1 MARRR
6 VDAAPRRAVQP
17 ASQSES
23 EQLQAGASDPPQLT
37 FRQHALAF
45 VKELA
50 AVVVGAV
57 IVASLLR
64 GFVGQMFLIPSI
76 SMQSTLQVDDRV
88 VVETLSAAKRGEV
101 IVFKD
106 PGGWLTGATAR
117 QRGPIGKAFQFI
129 GVLPDTGTEHLIKRV
144 IGVEGDRVACCD
156 AAGRLIVNGEPLEES
171 SYLTAGPGGAHMQPS
186 TIRFD
191 VVVPRSH
198 LFVMGDNRDSS
209 RDSRCHLNDTQGG
222 GATGENAFVS
232 QDLVVGRAI
241 AVVWPL
247 DRQHR
252 LAIPDTFDSVPSG
265 SEPAPDAATITA
277 GPEAS
282 C

>member
-1 MARRR
+1 MASRW
-6 VDAAPRRAVQP
+6 VSAAPRRALQP
-17 ASQSES
+17 AT
-23 EQLQAGASDPPQLT
+23 QAGFDQLETDASDPEQLT

-76 SMQSTLQVDDRV
+76 SMENTLQVEDRV
-88 VVETLSAAKRGEV
+88 VVEKLSATKRGEV
-101 IVFKD
+101 VVFAD
-106 PGGWLTGATAR
+106 PGGWLTGNSAR
-117 QRGPIGKAFQFI
+117 QRGAIGKAFQFI
-129 GVLPDTGTEHLIKRV
+129 GVLPDTSTEHLIKRV
-144 IGVEGDRVACCD
+144 VGVAGDRVVCCD
-156 AAGRLIVNGEPLEES
+156 SAGRLTVNSQALEETG
-171 SYLTAGPGGAHMQPS
+171 YLTLDPDGTQVQPS
-186 TIRFD
+186 AIKFD
-191 VVVPRSH
+191 VIVPRGH
-198 LFVMGDNRDSS
+198 FFVMGDNRDHS
-209 RDSRCHLNDTQGG
+209 RDSRCHLNDVQAGG
-222 GATGENAFVS
+222 GTGQNAFVS

-247 DRQHR
+247 VRRHG
-252 LAIPDTFDSVPSG
+252 LVIPDTFDTVPSG
-265 SEPAPDAATITA
+265 TQPAPELATITA

>member
-1 MARRR
+1 MASRW
-6 VDAAPRRAVQP
+6 VSAAPRRALQP
-17 ASQSES
+17 AT
-23 EQLQAGASDPPQLT
+23 QAGFDQLETDASDPEQLT

-76 SMQSTLQVDDRV
+76 SMENTLQVEDRV
-88 VVETLSAAKRGEV
+88 VVEKLSATKRGEV
-101 IVFKD
+101 VVFAD
-106 PGGWLTGATAR
+106 PGDWLTGTSAR
-117 QRGPIGKAFQFI
+117 QRGAIGKAFQFI
-129 GVLPDTGTEHLIKRV
+129 GVLPDTSTEHLIKRV
-144 IGVEGDRVACCD
+144 VGVAGDRVVCCD
-156 AAGRLIVNGEPLEES
+156 AAGRLTVNSQALEETG
-171 SYLTAGPGGAHMQPS
+171 YLTLDPDGTQVQPS
-186 TIRFD
+186 AIKFD
-191 VVVPRSH
+191 VIVPRGH
-198 LFVMGDNRDSS
+198 FFVMGDNRDHS
-209 RDSRCHLNDTQGG
+209 RDSRCHLNDVQAGG
-222 GATGENAFVS
+222 GTGQNAFVS

-247 DRQHR
+247 VRRHG
-252 LAIPDTFDSVPSG
+252 LVIPDTFDTVPSG
-265 SEPAPDAATITA
+265 TQPAPDLATITA